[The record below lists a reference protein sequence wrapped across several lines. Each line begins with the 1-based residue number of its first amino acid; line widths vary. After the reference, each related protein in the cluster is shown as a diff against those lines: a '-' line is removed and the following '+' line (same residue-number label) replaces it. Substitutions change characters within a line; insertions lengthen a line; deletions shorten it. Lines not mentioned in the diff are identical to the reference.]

1 MNKSALRKLIIEEC
15 GCMARE
21 AELPASF
28 SAAMPMLSILGYGDA
43 DEEGIGHMGHM
54 DIMDDMDDM
63 GEDHSMD
70 DEGSRYEDSDNY
82 EESGM
87 IKNNLHNIAK
97 HAKALHDAIE
107 GGDDLPEW
115 VQEKIAVTN
124 SMMSTIYNYL
134 DAESAHMDEG
144 KKPWYMKKRRNLKKT
159 NESEWYDISPSKKR
173 KPAKKKIGENKG
185 PGTVRPPQDTKSDTF
200 LASYE
205 DEGKSFAGTSLTND
219 AAEDGKPL
227 KNLKMREF
235 DIYAKHK

>member
-1 MNKSALRKLIIEEC
+1 MNKSMLRKLIIQEC
-15 GCMARE
+15 SCMARD
-21 AELPASF
+21 AEIPASF
-28 SAAMPMLSILGYGDA
+28 SAAMPMLNILGYGDA
-43 DEEGIGHMGHM
+43 DE
-54 DIMDDMDDM
+54 DDMDDM
-63 GEDHSMD
+63 EVMVDMD
-70 DEGSRYEDSDNY
+70 DMDSEGSQYEDSDNY

-124 SMMSTIYNYL
+124 SMMASIYDYL
-134 DAESAHMDEG
+134 DAESAHMNEA

-173 KPAKKKIGENKG
+173 KSAKKKIGENKG
-185 PGTVRPPQDTKSDTF
+185 PGAVRPPQDTKSDTF
-200 LASYE
+200 LPSYE
-205 DEGKSFAGTSLTND
+205 DEGKSFAGTSLSND
-219 AAEDGKPL
+219 EAEDGTPL
-227 KNLKMREF
+227 KNLKMRDF

>member
-1 MNKSALRKLIIEEC
+1 MNKSVLRKLIIEEC

-28 SAAMPMLSILGYGDA
+28 SAAMPMLSILGYGN
-43 DEEGIGHMGHM
+43 E
-54 DIMDDMDDM
+54 DDMSDM
-63 GEDHSMD
+63 DMMGGMED
-70 DEGSRYEDSDNY
+70 DESYHNESDDFDDSDEY

-87 IKNNLHNIAK
+87 IKNNLYNIAK

-107 GGDDLPEW
+107 AGDNLPEW
-115 VQEKIAVTN
+115 VQEKIAVASD
-124 SMMSTIYNYL
+124 SMSIVYDYL
-134 DAESAHMDEG
+134 DAETAHMHEA

-159 NESEWYDISPSKKR
+159 NEAEWYDIPPSKKT
-173 KPAKKKIGENKG
+173 KAAKKKIGENKG

-200 LASYE
+200 LASYD

>member
-1 MNKSALRKLIIEEC
+1 MNKSTLRKLIIQEC
-15 GCMARE
+15 SCMARD
-21 AELPASF
+21 AEIPASF
-28 SAAMPMLSILGYGDA
+28 SAAMPMLNILGYGDA
-43 DEEGIGHMGHM
+43 DE
-54 DIMDDMDDM
+54 DDMDDM
-63 GEDHSMD
+63 EVMVDMD
-70 DEGSRYEDSDNY
+70 DMDSEGSQYEDSDNY

-124 SMMSTIYNYL
+124 SMMASIYDYL
-134 DAESAHMDEG
+134 DAESAHMNEA

-173 KPAKKKIGENKG
+173 KSAKKKIGENKG
-185 PGTVRPPQDTKSDTF
+185 PGAVRPPQDTKSDTF
-200 LASYE
+200 LPSYE
-205 DEGKSFAGTSLTND
+205 DEGKSFAGTSLSND
-219 AAEDGKPL
+219 EAEDGTPL
-227 KNLKMREF
+227 KNLKMRDF